1 MRTMIPSSQRATKEY
16 KNKGEMME
24 QQAPNDHELNI
35 VQAQLSANYYTSGG
49 GAAITHKKKMPSDVR
64 YNAPHNIEE
73 YSDNTS

>member
-24 QQAPNDHELNI
+24 QKVPDNHESNI
-35 VQAQLSANYYTSGG
+35 VQAQLSANYYISGG
-49 GAAITHKKKMPSDVR
+49 GVSINHKKKMPSDVR

>member
-24 QQAPNDHELNI
+24 QKVPDNNELNV

-49 GAAITHKKKMPSDVR
+49 TVAITHKKKMPSDVR